1 MSKPIIWRFTTSK
14 ISKCLA
20 LNKLENYGKKC
31 KSVQICYF
39 AEWIFFI
46 TPDIFFCIKWN
57 FKLTEFNQM
66 YFVFEPNPCCDFYA
80 IENDS
85 GLLHFKIPQ
94 K

>member
-1 MSKPIIWRFTTSK
+1 MLSIKQAW
-14 ISKCLA
+14 
-20 LNKLENYGKKC
+20 KLWKE
-31 KSVQICYF
+31 VQECTDMLF
-39 AEWIFFI
+39 RWMNFFI

-57 FKLTEFNQM
+57 FKLTEFNQI

-85 GLLHFKIPQ
+85 GSLHFTIPQ